1 MISARPA
8 SLARSIAI
16 RLALAL
22 AGSAFMALAAQVA
35 VPMVRVPFTL
45 QTLALPL
52 IVLTIG
58 RDLGTVAMFMYLA
71 EGALGLPVFALH
83 SFGPAVLAGPTA
95 GYLWSYPIA
104 AFIIGE
110 LIDRGLGAT
119 YVGRWIAIFAGTAA
133 VFAGGVWWLTAV
145 AHVSLAQ
152 AIAVGVMPFIIGDLL
167 KTTIAAGPSSMA
179 RALFARLGI

>member
-8 SLARSIAI
+8 SRARSTAI

-22 AGSAFMALAAQVA
+22 AGSAFLALAAQVA
-35 VPMVRVPFTL
+35 VPMVPVPITL

-52 IVLTIG
+52 IVLVIG
-58 RDLGTVAMFMYLA
+58 RDLATLAMFFYLA

-83 SFGPAVLAGPTA
+83 SFGLAVLIGPTA

-104 AFIIGE
+104 AFAIGE
-110 LIDRGLGAT
+110 LIDRGLGAN
-119 YVGRWIAIFAGTAA
+119 YAGRWIAIFAGTAI
-133 VFAGGVWWLTAV
+133 VFVGGVWWLTAV
-145 AHVSLAQ
+145 AHLSLAQ
-152 AIAVGVMPFIIGDLL
+152 ATAVGVTPFIIGDLL
-167 KTTIAAGPSSMA
+167 KTTIAAGPASQA